1 MQVPEEKSAKRN
13 NLVPRRE
20 GGFGDIEIAVLIPL
34 VLVANTIV
42 ATIAWYVVGSLAGK
56 SEMRQ
61 SQISRCSRPSA
72 RHLSILL
79 LISFGVV
86 LCAQLLARAYQ
97 PIVSLLVETLEQ
109 RFKRADTT
117 SRD

>member
-42 ATIAWYVVGSLAGK
+42 ATIVWYVVGSLL
-56 SEMRQ
+56 R
-61 SQISRCSRPSA
+61 
-72 RHLSILL
+72 
-79 LISFGVV
+79 
-86 LCAQLLARAYQ
+86 
-97 PIVSLLVETLEQ
+97 
-109 RFKRADTT
+109 
-117 SRD
+117 